1 MDTFCPNSK
10 SIYKNFAKKLQKNC
24 KKFAKKLQKSC
35 KKVAKI
41 LQKFCKKLFQKN
53 LQIFCRFF
61 AEFLQLH
68 ILQKVLQ
75 FRPSEESVKEADEFG
90 CTDAMGFLN
99 WHIFAS
105 SFPLEVES

>member
-1 MDTFCPNSK
+1 MQKGCK
-10 SIYKNFAKKLQKNC
+10 KVAKKLQKNC
-24 KKFAKKLQKSC
+24 KKIEKK
-35 KKVAKI
+35 I
-41 LQKFCKKLFQKN
+41 
-53 LQIFCRFF
+53 F

-75 FRPSEESVKEADEFG
+75 FRPHEESVKEADEFG

>member
-1 MDTFCPNSK
+1 MVKIIKIHAQNEFQCVL
-10 SIYKNFAKKLQKNC
+10 AQKNW
-24 KKFAKKLQKSC
+24 KKIEKK
-35 KKVAKI
+35 I
-41 LQKFCKKLFQKN
+41 
-53 LQIFCRFF
+53 F